1 MQKEGYTILLFVK
14 NGYEK
19 GNWLGVLSAINKT
32 AEQKKIDGII
42 VTNISIESL
51 RDGAPEEFHAFTPVL
66 CDATAIK
73 TAART
78 NPTLYLL
85 KKGTIIGKW
94 SYADF
99 DRVLLKLQNLP

>member
-1 MQKEGYTILLFVK
+1 MQKDGYMIMLFVK
-14 NGYEK
+14 DGYEK
-19 GNWLGVLSAINKT
+19 GNWLGVLSAINKS
-32 AEQKKIDGII
+32 AEQKNIDGII
-42 VTNISIESL
+42 VTNISIDNL
-51 RDGAPEEFHAFTPVL
+51 RAGAPEEFHAFTPVL

-73 TAART
+73 TAARA

-99 DRVLLKLQNLP
+99 DRVLITLQNLP